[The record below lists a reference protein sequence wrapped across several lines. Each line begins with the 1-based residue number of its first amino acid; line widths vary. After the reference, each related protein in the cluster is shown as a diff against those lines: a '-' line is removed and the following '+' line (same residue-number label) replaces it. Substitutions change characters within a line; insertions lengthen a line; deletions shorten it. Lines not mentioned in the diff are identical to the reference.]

1 MGVSGFFWNA
11 AILGICLHGLVE
23 TLSLP
28 LPVQLEAGGQFQFL
42 TNTLLLA
49 TVVYAAFAA
58 ITSLFELLGPEK
70 ARLGL
75 LRATVFNLQAVVA
88 GGYWLFTLLAPSLL
102 NKGQFEVLWGLDC
115 ELHVIPYCY
124 LLVEHYRCREP
135 VLKWALSALTVVFL
149 GVYWVA
155 VELNTTVSFRKDGI
169 TKYPYPFLNGASLYE
184 RVQWQTAFAVVA
196 VAHGLF

>member
-1 MGVSGFFWNA
+1 MGVSGFIYNA
-11 AILGICLHGLVE
+11 AILGICLHGLVD

-28 LPVQLEAGGQFQFL
+28 LPAHLEAGGQFQFL

-49 TVVYAAFAA
+49 TAVYAAFAA
-58 ITSLFELLGPEK
+58 ITSLFELLDPEK

-75 LRATVFNLQAVVA
+75 LRSAIFNVQAVVA
-88 GGYWLFTLLAPSLL
+88 GGYWGLTIFAPNAL
-102 NKGQFEVLWGLDC
+102 NKGQFEVLWLLDF

-124 LLVEHYRCREP
+124 LLLETYRSHVA
-135 VLKWALSALTVVFL
+135 VLKWAKSALTVVFMGL
-149 GVYWVA
+149 YWTA
-155 VELNTTVSFRKDGI
+155 VELNTIAAAGEDGI

-184 RVQWQTAFAVVA
+184 RAQWETAFVVVA